1 MEENILSFITGD
13 YAALVPVMWVL
24 GYIIKKSPIK
34 DWLIPWIVVVISIG
48 LSAML
53 KGFNATAVVQGILIA
68 ASAVFGNQIL
78 KQTIKKE
85 S

>member
-1 MEENILSFITGD
+1 MDVNILSFVTGD
-13 YAALVPVMWVL
+13 YAVLVPAMLVI
-24 GYIIKKSPIK
+24 GYMIKKSPIK
-34 DWLIPWIVVVISIG
+34 DWLIPWIVVAISIG

-53 KGFNATAVVQGILIA
+53 KGFNTTAVVQGILIA